1 MSTRE
6 EIKKIKEQLELIELK
21 KKLQSVQT
29 PEDFKE
35 QNEHE
40 QEVID
45 VEAEPETEQEPTPME
60 ANLLSEVLSLK
71 SQILEL
77 KNKNQELLG
86 QDVMKENTELK
97 EKLVKAEAEI
107 KSLKIQNFRISNELS
122 MYNGDNDEEEL
133 YR

>member
-1 MSTRE
+1 LPRL
-6 EIKKIKEQLELIELK
+6 IKLLE
-21 KKLQSVQT
+21 

-45 VEAEPETEQEPTPME
+45 VQAEPETEPEPTQME
-60 ANLLSEVLSLK
+60 ANLLSEVLSLR

-122 MYNGDNDEEEL
+122 MYDGDNDEEEL

>member
-1 MSTRE
+1 MP
-6 EIKKIKEQLELIELK
+6 KQKIKRKLSRRRVIWTKKDSLE
-21 KKLQSVQT
+21 
-29 PEDFKE
+29 PEPQDFKE

-45 VEAEPETEQEPTPME
+45 VQAEPETEQEPTPME
-60 ANLLSEVLSLK
+60 ANLLSEVLSLR

-133 YR
+133 YM